1 MHQLQMWV
9 AWFVLC
15 VLTLTKVFLDPGF
28 PVMCTHAV
36 TCYTKNKIIVKSRQS
51 TNIHFIISQKH
62 QACLLTH

>member
-15 VLTLTKVFLDPGF
+15 VLTLTKFFLDPGF

-36 TCYTKNKIIVKSRQS
+36 TCYTKNKVIVKPRQS
-51 TNIHFIISQKH
+51 TNIRFIISQKH